1 MVAHCCGYMD
11 TFPKGKLQKTASRV
25 VVTVTLVVGAAGTI
39 APRSCGQALA
49 AAPAQDASAA
59 PIRVTLQDA
68 LERARHNSVVFQA
81 AAGDAA
87 IAHEDRTQARDALLP
102 SVTYSNSGLYTQG
115 GGVGFPVRYIANNAV
130 HEYISQGNVHET
142 LGVAGFADL
151 HKASALAAVARAKAE
166 IASRGLV
173 VTVTQS
179 YYATLAAQAKLESS
193 KRAAEEGDRF
203 FKLTQDLEHGGEV
216 AHSDVIKA
224 ELQANDRHRQMQEAQ
239 LALLNAR
246 LDLGVLLFHDFN
258 NSFELADDL
267 HAGAVLPTLGE
278 VQQQAAKENPDVR
291 AALSAAEAA
300 GHEVSATRAGYLPT
314 LGIDYFYG
322 IDATR
327 FATRTDGV
335 PNLGSSIVVS
345 LDIPIWNWGATQ
357 SKVKQS
363 EVREKQS
370 KLELSLAQRKLLAE
384 IQSLYAEAETAQ
396 SQLAS
401 LQRSA
406 ELAAD
411 SLRLTTLRYKNG
423 ESTVL
428 EVVDAQNS
436 ATLADAGYQDGAV
449 RYRLALA
456 NLQTLT
462 GVQTTP

>member
-1 MVAHCCGYMD
+1 MH
-11 TFPKGKLQKTASRV
+11 KSHRGKVRILVSRIFL
-25 VVTVTLVVGAAGTI
+25 TLALAAGAAGMLV
-39 APRSCGQALA
+39 PRGCGQTPNPAV
-49 AAPAQDASAA
+49 AQDATAA
-59 PIRVTLQDA
+59 PIRVTLHDA

-87 IAHEDRTQARDALLP
+87 IAREDRTQARDALLP
-102 SVTYSNSGLYTQG
+102 SVTYNNSGIYTQG
-115 GGVGFPVRYIANNAV
+115 GGAGFPVRFIANNAV
-130 HEYISQGNVHET
+130 HEYLSEGNVHET
-142 LGVAGFADL
+142 LGAAGFADL
-151 HKASALAAVARAKAE
+151 HKVSALAAVARAKAE

-193 KRAAEEGDRF
+193 KRATEEGDRF

-239 LALLNAR
+239 LAALNAR

-267 HAGAVLPTLGE
+267 HASVALPTLGE
-278 VQQQAAKENPDVR
+278 VQQQAAKENPDVG

-300 GHEVSATRAGYLPT
+300 GHEVAASRAGYLPT

-345 LDIPIWNWGATQ
+345 LDIPIWNWGSTQ

-363 EVREKQS
+363 EVREKQA

-384 IQSLYAEAETAQ
+384 VQSLYAEAETAQ